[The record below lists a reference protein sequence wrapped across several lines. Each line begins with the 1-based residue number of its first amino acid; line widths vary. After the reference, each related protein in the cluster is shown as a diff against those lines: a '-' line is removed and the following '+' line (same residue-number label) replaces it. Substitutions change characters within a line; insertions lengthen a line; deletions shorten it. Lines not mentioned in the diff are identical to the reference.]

1 MEKIS
6 EAEYVSQTAQ
16 LAKKQGTLIVI
27 QIAGIDHIVL
37 RTTRLEEMLSFY
49 SGILGCQVERETAS
63 EVGLTQLRA
72 GNAMIDLVTVES
84 QLGKMGGGPPAST
97 ENNVDHFCLQL
108 IPVSEDTIKSHLESN
123 GIKVGT
129 FAERYGA
136 QGLGNSIYIKDPEG
150 NTVELR
156 CQI

>member
-1 MEKIS
+1 MFPERPRGKI
-6 EAEYVSQTAQ
+6 
-16 LAKKQGTLIVI
+16 QGNLIVI

-37 RTTRLEEMLSFY
+37 RTTKLEEMLSFY
-49 SGILGCQVERETAS
+49 SGILGCEVERETTN

-72 GNAMIDLVTVES
+72 GNAMIDLVTVDG
-84 QLGKMGGGPPAST
+84 QLGKMGGGPPGST

-108 IPVSEDTIKSHLESN
+108 IPVPEDAIKSHLESN

>member
-1 MEKIS
+1 MFPERPRGKI
-6 EAEYVSQTAQ
+6 
-16 LAKKQGTLIVI
+16 QGNLIVI

-37 RTTRLEEMLSFY
+37 RTTKLEEMLSFY
-49 SGILGCQVERETAS
+49 SGILGCEVERETTS

-72 GNAMIDLVTVES
+72 GNAMIDLVTVDG
-84 QLGKMGGGPPAST
+84 QLGKMGGGPPGDT

-108 IPVSEDTIKSHLESN
+108 IPVPEDAIKSHLESN